1 MASQRDKTKFFLSS
15 LDVYVGGTGA
25 ANLVAY
31 TDPGTTFRMLR
42 DVASA
47 ESTKDGKRVIVRRDS
62 IRQGAEF
69 EGAFKQFD
77 IDTFQM
83 IMGGTI
89 ASGSGYEKLSFG
101 SSSGLPTET
110 LWGFKG
116 QNVDG
121 DIMWLVFPKG
131 QIMSPIEVA
140 LGGEEHASIPFTVG
154 ANIDET
160 MTAVGDEFENLY
172 YWRWETT

>member
-1 MASQRDKTKFFLSS
+1 
-15 LDVYVGGTGA
+15 
-25 ANLVAY
+25 
-31 TDPGTTFRMLR
+31 
-42 DVASA
+42 
-47 ESTKDGKRVIVRRDS
+47 
-62 IRQGAEF
+62 
-69 EGAFKQFD
+69 
-77 IDTFQM
+77 
-83 IMGGTI
+83 
-89 ASGSGYEKLSFG
+89 
-101 SSSGLPTET
+101 LPTET